1 MKLQLSMFATYLEQ
15 SQRGNMAAQRTG
27 SVRVT
32 TALTDTCWSD
42 NGSTSYQFGD
52 LCREMSLVHV
62 SFVPIKVAMG
72 WSARMCACTNE

>member
-27 SVRVT
+27 PVSVI

-42 NGSTSYQFGD
+42 YRSTSYQFGD
-52 LCREMSLVHV
+52 PCCEMSLVHV
-62 SFVPIKVAMG
+62 SFVHSKV
-72 WSARMCACTNE
+72 RE

>member
-27 SVRVT
+27 PVSVI

-42 NGSTSYQFGD
+42 YRSTSY
-52 LCREMSLVHV
+52 
-62 SFVPIKVAMG
+62 
-72 WSARMCACTNE
+72 